1 VGETLSIAQAKARF
15 AETIRRV
22 ERGEVV
28 ILTRHGRPVAR
39 LEPLEP
45 EGAVNGPASGEIR
58 EIESRYGSA
67 ESSLAA
73 PPTAGRVEQRRRA
86 LERLLEG
93 GIWPRVPSEQLGKAP
108 DRHERDAI
116 LGYGEDG
123 V

>member
-1 VGETLSIAQAKARF
+1 MGETLSIARAKARF
-15 AETIRRV
+15 AETIRKV

-28 ILTRHGRPVAR
+28 TLTRHGRPVAR
-39 LEPLEP
+39 LEPLES
-45 EGAVNGPASGEIR
+45 EEAVNGPASEEICQ
-58 EIESRYGSA
+58 IESRYGSA
-67 ESSLAA
+67 EASQAT

-108 DRHERDAI
+108 DRLERDAI